1 MDLRHKTGIKD
12 DAITPEAFAEYL
24 RCFSDPAMIHATC
37 EDYRAAASID
47 LEHHF
52 IDQAND
58 HKIGCPVLIL
68 WGKNGAMDEHF
79 DVLETWQEV
88 AYDVRGHSL
97 DCGHYL
103 AEEAP
108 EQTYRALRDF
118 FAE

>member
-1 MDLRHKTGIKD
+1 M
-12 DAITPEAFAEYL
+12 
-24 RCFSDPAMIHATC
+24 
-37 EDYRAAASID
+37 
-47 LEHHF
+47 
-52 IDQAND
+52 
-58 HKIGCPVLIL
+58 
-68 WGKNGAMDEHF
+68 GKNGAMDEHF

-118 FAE
+118 FLSVLSDAVDKKKKSSQ